1 MEKMRVTINR
11 HDRQRII
18 EETDMEAKGGD
29 PAITITMA
37 LTAK

>member
-1 MEKMRVTINR
+1 M
-11 HDRQRII
+11 I